1 MVCQAA
7 SQTRFRALKHE
18 NGITGRATIRVRVI
32 ACFQPLQNC
41 QAEYFR
47 QLLKPVTWNLYNPYH
62 WFLFCLDGYNQQA
75 PILPAGYYMDFTKF
89 ELCHYTLATWTSPW
103 CSISEAR
110 HNGANWLSN
119 LVPIKNE
126 YPSDTKRFLPHLIG
140 FKSPPTDASTSSQKR
155 FLICDQS
162 GNQTRF
168 FFSQGRPAENE
179 IITPKEVFGAY
190 GLHQNEN
197 LNAVVEQRSHVKP
210 VIGEKSDES
219 YVNGEESNTHEDTD
233 DINALLFS
241 SDDIEGDEDDDVYG
255 EDDEV
260 TSTDRSPCAKQGCCG
275 CGEHEQQSVELTEEV
290 ASSDGTCKRLRL
302 LDGGYKKSS
311 YIESRWPNDDVEA
324 RCVRGSLPSS
334 GKDKDSSLSTRER
347 KVKIH
352 ETLRILE
359 SLIPGIKSK
368 DPLLVIDE
376 AINYLKSLRG
386 KAEALVSELPQEY
399 PPASC

>member
-1 MVCQAA
+1 MVTT
-7 SQTRFRALKHE
+7 SK
-18 NGITGRATIRVRVI
+18 
-32 ACFQPLQNC
+32 LQ
-41 QAEYFR
+41 Y
-47 QLLKPVTWNLYNPYH
+47 Y
-62 WFLFCLDGYNQQA
+62 QQD
-75 PILPAGYYMDFTKF
+75 PA
-89 ELCHYTLATWTSPW
+89 WTSPNLNYATTLLQPGHHLGVPSLYTPAI
-103 CSISEAR
+103 CAANAVSPRRSSFVPCLPNSKEAR
-110 HNGANWLSN
+110 HNGVNWLPN
-119 LVPIKNE
+119 LVPTKNE
-126 YPSDTKRFLPHLIG
+126 YPGDTKRFLPHLIG

-168 FFSQGRPAENE
+168 FFSLGCPAENE
-179 IITPKEVFGAY
+179 IITPKEVFDAY

-197 LNAVVEQRSHVKP
+197 LNVVVEQRSHVKP

-311 YIESRWPNDDVEA
+311 YIGSRWPNDDVEA

-347 KVKIH
+347 KVKIR